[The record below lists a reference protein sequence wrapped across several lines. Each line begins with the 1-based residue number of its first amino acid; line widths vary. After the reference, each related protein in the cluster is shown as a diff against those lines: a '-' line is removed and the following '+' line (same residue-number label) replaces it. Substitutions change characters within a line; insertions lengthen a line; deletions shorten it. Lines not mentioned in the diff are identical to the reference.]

1 MISTHGEDIVMIVKA
16 LLITMAAL
24 ATATVLLVGG
34 CSDSP
39 TSSNETGTLSLR
51 LVDSPADYQQVNI
64 VVTRVEVHA
73 SGSASESGWFTIN
86 DVPATY
92 DLLTL
97 RNGASEVL
105 GSHVLAVGHYTQIR
119 LIIGTGSNVVI
130 NGTTYPLVIPSGM
143 QTGIKLNNEFYI
155 APDELIELVL
165 DFDADRSIHL
175 TGSGDYMLNPVIR
188 VEPVLTSGTISG
200 IILPVTA
207 RATISAMAAPD
218 TLTAFADT
226 LSGSFV
232 ITALP
237 AGSYTVL
244 ITPGDT
250 LLADTTIADVLVV
263 AQQATNLGTVL
274 LRSK

>member
-1 MISTHGEDIVMIVKA
+1 MIVKA